1 MKASEVLKRYAAGRR
16 DFSGENLRGQSFKG
30 KDLSGADF
38 SEADIRGANFTK
50 AKLTGANFSGAK
62 AGLQKRWAIGLV
74 ISSWILAGISGTLS
88 GLASGLVAFIVDSS
102 SINNVIGGSV
112 ALIMLAV
119 FFIIAI
125 RKGFVA
131 GSVALAFALA
141 VAGVVSFA
149 FVVAFAFVVDTAIA
163 GTIAGT
169 VAGAVTGT
177 VAGAFTVALAF
188 AVTGTVA
195 GVFSTSFAV
204 ACALICACAGAF
216 VGVVAFAFAGAF
228 ARAFAVSFAVACA
241 IAVGGT
247 LLSAYISWRAIQGD
261 EREAWI
267 REVAIAFAATGG
279 TSFRHADLT
288 DADFTF
294 ATLKSTD
301 LRQANLT
308 RTCFHQTQKLDYVRP
323 GITYIKDAQVR
334 QLLITQQ
341 GQAQNFD
348 RKNLHGVNLQGAN
361 LADASFIGADL
372 SQANLQDTDLS
383 RAKLVQ
389 TQLDYTDLTGA
400 TLTGACIEDWGITP
414 ETQLNGIQCDYV
426 FMRLADNLDPNPRR
440 KPDDWNKTFEDGEFA
455 DFIAPMVQTLDLY
468 HNQVDDPRLI
478 AIAFQQLTETHPD
491 AELDIVS
498 IEKRGKHRDKVLIR
512 AETSPQA
519 NRSELHHDYFTTY
532 NDLQALSP
540 AALQQLLAE
549 KDGQVKRFTD
559 LLEAAIQRPSISAQ
573 TYYSQG
579 DTMSESKGNISITSG
594 DGSKISGL
602 AGAGE
607 SITGSAIGE
616 ISGTVS
622 VAINELPESPEPDK
636 PGIKELLAQLQA
648 AIEAESNLDEEDKA
662 EALEQVK
669 MLADAGKNPQEKGNQ
684 KTAKRAT
691 TMLKGII
698 VGLPTA
704 ATLFEA
710 WNKVQPLITKLF
722 GL

>member
-1 MKASEVLKRYAAGRR
+1 MKASEVLNLYAAGRR
-16 DFSGENLRGQSFKG
+16 DFSGENLRGQSFKE
-30 KDLSGADF
+30 KNLSGADF
-38 SEADIRGANFTK
+38 SEADIRGANFIN

-62 AGLQKRWAIGLV
+62 AGLQKRWAIVLV
-74 ISSWILAGISGTLS
+74 IGSWIIAGISGIFS
-88 GLASGLVAFIVDSS
+88 GFAGGFVAYIFDSS
-102 SINNVIGGSV
+102 STANVIAGWVS
-112 ALIMLAV
+112 LITLAV
-119 FFIIAI
+119 FFFIIL
-125 RKGFVA
+125 RKGLIA
-131 GSVALAFALA
+131 GAGTAAGAVGGVGAFAGAGAITVALA
-141 VAGVVSFA
+141 VA
-149 FVVAFAFVVDTAIA
+149 
-163 GTIAGT
+163 
-169 VAGAVTGT
+169 VAGAGAVVGAFAGALAVAVVGAVT
-177 VAGAFTVALAF
+177 VALAVTVTVVIAVVGAVTVALAVAVAGAGGEAVAGTFAFTVA
-188 AVTGTVA
+188 VA
-195 GVFSTSFAV
+195 A
-204 ACALICACAGAF
+204 
-216 VGVVAFAFAGAF
+216 
-228 ARAFAVSFAVACA
+228 
-241 IAVGGT
+241 T
-247 LLSAYISWRAIQGD
+247 LLSAYIGWRAIKGD
-261 EREAWI
+261 ERDAWI
-267 REVAIAFAATGG
+267 RGVAITFAATGG
-279 TSFRHADLT
+279 TSFRCADLT
-288 DADFTF
+288 DANFTS

-301 LRQANLT
+301 LRQTTLT
-308 RTCFHQTQKLDYVRP
+308 RTCFYQTQKLDRVRP
-323 GITYIKDAQVR
+323 GMTYIKDAQVR
-334 QLLITQQ
+334 QLLITRQ
-341 GQAQNFD
+341 GQAQTFNHQ
-348 RKNLHGVNLQGAN
+348 NLRGVNLQGAN

-372 SQANLQDTDLS
+372 SEANLQDTDLS

-414 ETQLNGIQCDYV
+414 ETQLNGVQCDYV
-426 FMRLADNLDPNPRR
+426 FMRLTDNLDPNPHR

-478 AIAFQQLTETHPD
+478 AMAFQQLQETHPET
-491 AELDIVS
+491 ELDIIS

-549 KDGQVKRFTD
+549 KDGQVKRLTG
-559 LLEAAIQRPSISAQ
+559 LVEAAIKRPGISAQ

-684 KTAKRAT
+684 KMAKRAT

-710 WNKVQPLITKLF
+710 WNKLQPLITKLF

>member
-1 MKASEVLKRYAAGRR
+1 M
-16 DFSGENLRGQSFKG
+16 
-30 KDLSGADF
+30 
-38 SEADIRGANFTK
+38 
-50 AKLTGANFSGAK
+50 
-62 AGLQKRWAIGLV
+62 
-74 ISSWILAGISGTLS
+74 
-88 GLASGLVAFIVDSS
+88 
-102 SINNVIGGSV
+102 
-112 ALIMLAV
+112 
-119 FFIIAI
+119 
-125 RKGFVA
+125 
-131 GSVALAFALA
+131 
-141 VAGVVSFA
+141 
-149 FVVAFAFVVDTAIA
+149 
-163 GTIAGT
+163 
-169 VAGAVTGT
+169 
-177 VAGAFTVALAF
+177 
-188 AVTGTVA
+188 
-195 GVFSTSFAV
+195 
-204 ACALICACAGAF
+204 
-216 VGVVAFAFAGAF
+216 
-228 ARAFAVSFAVACA
+228 
-241 IAVGGT
+241 
-247 LLSAYISWRAIQGD
+247 SAYIGWRAIKGD

-267 REVAIAFAATGG
+267 WGIAIDFAATGG
-279 TSFRHADLT
+279 TSFRRADLT
-288 DADFTF
+288 DANFTS
-294 ATLKSTD
+294 AKLKSTD
-301 LRQANLT
+301 LRQATLI
-308 RTCFHQTQKLDYVRP
+308 RTCFHKTQKLDRVRP
-323 GITYIKDAQVR
+323 GMTYIKDAQVR
-334 QLLITQQ
+334 QLLITRK

-348 RKNLHGVNLQGAN
+348 RKNLRGVNLQVAN

-372 SQANLQDTDLS
+372 SQASLQDTNLS

-414 ETQLNGIQCDYV
+414 ETQLNGIQCEYV

-478 AIAFQQLTETHPD
+478 AMAFQQLTETHPE

-519 NRSELHHDYFTTY
+519 NHSELHHDYFTTY
-532 NDLQALSP
+532 NELQALSP

-549 KDGQVKRFTD
+549 KDGQVKRLTG
-559 LLEAAIQRPSISAQ
+559 LVEAAIKRPGISAQ

-579 DTMSESKGNISITSG
+579 DTMSENSEIKVSAGGSVGAVGGG
-594 DGSKISGL
+594 DVSNPGVMNL
-602 AGAGE
+602 
-607 SITGSAIGE
+607 GE
-616 ISGTVS
+616 ISGSVS
-622 VAINELPESPEPDK
+622 NSLNQLPESPEPDK
-636 PGIKELLAQLQA
+636 PGIKELLAQLQG

-669 MLADAGKNPQEKGNQ
+669 TLAEAGKNPQEKGNQ

>member
-1 MKASEVLKRYAAGRR
+1 MKASEVLNLYAAGRR

-30 KDLSGADF
+30 KDLSGVDF
-38 SEADIRGANFTK
+38 SEADIRGANFTN

-62 AGLQKRWAIGLV
+62 AGLQKRWATVLV
-74 ISSWILAGISGTLS
+74 ISSWILAGISGLLS
-88 GLASGLVAFIVDSS
+88 I
-102 SINNVIGGSV
+102 VIGVLV
-112 ALIMLAV
+112 ALIFESGDIAN
-119 FFIIAI
+119 IIAGWVSLI
-125 RKGFVA
+125 ILAIFFVVMLRKG
-131 GSVALAFALA
+131 L
-141 VAGVVSFA
+141 
-149 FVVAFAFVVDTAIA
+149 
-163 GTIAGT
+163 
-169 VAGAVTGT
+169 VAGAV
-177 VAGAFTVALAF
+177 
-188 AVTGTVA
+188 AV
-195 GVFSTSFAV
+195 
-204 ACALICACAGAF
+204 
-216 VGVVAFAFAGAF
+216 AFAGAV
-228 ARAFAVSFAVACA
+228 AGAVAFAVAVPGAGAVAGAGAFAVAGA
-241 IAVGGT
+241 AT
-247 LLSAYISWRAIQGD
+247 LLSAYIGWRAIKGD
-261 EREAWI
+261 ERDAWI
-267 REVAIAFAATGG
+267 RGAAIAFAATGG

-288 DADFTF
+288 DANFTS
-294 ATLKSTD
+294 ATLKSID
-301 LRQANLT
+301 LRQATLT
-308 RTCFHQTQKLDYVRP
+308 HTCFHQTQKLDLVRP

-334 QLLITQQ
+334 QLLITRQ

-348 RKNLHGVNLQGAN
+348 RQNLRGVNLQGAN

-389 TQLDYTDLTGA
+389 TQLDYTNLTGA

-414 ETQLNGIQCDYV
+414 ETQLNEIQCDYI
-426 FMRLADNLDPNPRR
+426 FMRLVDSLDPNPHR
-440 KPDDWNKTFEDGEFA
+440 KPDDWNKNFEDGEFA

-519 NRSELHHDYFTTY
+519 NLSELHHDYFTTY

-549 KDGQVKRFTD
+549 KDGQVKMLTS
-559 LLEAAIQRPSISAQ
+559 LVEAAIQRPSISAQ
-573 TYYSQG
+573 TYNNKG
-579 DTMSESKGNISITSG
+579 GTMSESKGNISITSG

-684 KTAKRAT
+684 KMAKRAT

-710 WNKVQPLITKLF
+710 WNKLQPLITKLF

>member
-1 MKASEVLKRYAAGRR
+1 MKASEVLNLYAAGRR

-62 AGLQKRWAIGLV
+62 AGLQRCWTTVLV
-74 ISSWILAGISGTLS
+74 ISSWILAGLS
-88 GLASGLVAFIVDSS
+88 GLFSALAGY
-102 SINNVIGGSV
+102 SV
-112 ALIMLAV
+112 ALV
-119 FFIIAI
+119 FDSNQIENIIIGWVALIVLPVFYIITISKGLVTAFGTVAI
-125 RKGFVA
+125 
-131 GSVALAFALA
+131 SVALAGA
-141 VAGVVSFA
+141 VAVVLA
-149 FVVAFAFVVDTAIA
+149 FTGTIPLAIA
-163 GTIAGT
+163 GAIAVAISVA
-169 VAGAVTGT
+169 VAGAVAVAGTGT
-177 VAGAFTVALAF
+177 FAGAVAGA
-188 AVTGTVA
+188 VA
-195 GVFSTSFAV
+195 GAEASA
-204 ACALICACAGAF
+204 I
-216 VGVVAFAFAGAF
+216 AGAF
-228 ARAFAVSFAVACA
+228 AVIIAAIVSTVGAVAV
-241 IAVGGT
+241 AVIVAVTVG
-247 LLSAYISWRAIQGD
+247 LLSTYVGWLIILGD
-261 EREAWI
+261 EKHAWI

-279 TSFRHADLT
+279 TSFRRADLT
-288 DADFTF
+288 DTNFTS
-294 ATLKSTD
+294 AKLKSTD
-301 LRQANLT
+301 LRQATLT
-308 RTCFHQTQKLDYVRP
+308 RTCFYQTQKLDRVRP

-334 QLLITQQ
+334 QLLITRQ
-341 GQAQNFD
+341 GQAQTFD
-348 RKNLHGVNLQGAN
+348 RKNLRGVNLQNAN
-361 LADASFIGADL
+361 LADASVIGADL

-414 ETQLNGIQCDYV
+414 ETQLNGVQCEYV

-440 KPDDWNKTFEDGEFA
+440 KPDDWNKNFEDGEFS

-478 AIAFQQLTETHPD
+478 AMAFQQLTETHPD

-512 AETSPQA
+512 AETSTQA
-519 NRSELHHDYFTTY
+519 NLSELHGDYFTTY
-532 NDLQALSP
+532 NELQALSP

-549 KDGQVKRFTD
+549 KDGQVKRLTG
-559 LLEAAIQRPSISAQ
+559 LLEAAIKRLSISAQ

-579 DTMSESKGNISITSG
+579 DTMSESKGNIRITSG

-607 SITGSAIGE
+607 SIMGSAIGE

-648 AIEAESNLDEEDKA
+648 AIEAEANLDEDDKA

-669 MLADAGKNPQEKGNQ
+669 TLAEAGQNPQEKGNQ
-684 KTAKRAT
+684 KMAKRAT

-710 WNKVQPLITKLF
+710 WNKVQPLITKSF